1 MDWLTRLPIVGPWIA
16 RAMRTH
22 AWRAFEHAQRAQ
34 WSRLAAAITFTSF
47 IALFPLLTV
56 GAAVGAAVLTNGQL
70 HTLEQKLSQQLPGLS
85 KQIDIGALAA
95 NAGTVGLIAGG
106 VLLLAGVSWIG
117 QLRGC
122 LRAIWGQD
130 EGQENPVLRK
140 VKDAGVLVGLAA
152 VGLFSMAGS
161 TLATSAVGWAAR
173 QLGLPHN
180 GVGSVLL
187 TVAGFCIAVLA
198 DCLLLVY
205 LLTWLPGVKP
215 RRRSVIVAALLGAVG
230 LEILKILLSGYLQG
244 VAARSMYGAF
254 GTPVALLL
262 WINFMAKLLLYC
274 AAWTATPA
282 ATATAPSGGGEPD
295 GSGKAPDASPE
306 PSATTGRDASA
317 AASASVRPRSPRPV
331 PPGHR
336 R

>member
-1 MDWLTRLPIVGPWIA
+1 MDWLTRLPLIGPLIA

-22 AWRAFEHAQRAQ
+22 AWCAFEHAQRAQ

-56 GAAVGAAVLTNGQL
+56 GAAVGAAVLSSSQL
-70 HTLEQKLSQQLPGLS
+70 HTLEQKLSQQVPGLS
-85 KQIDIGALAA
+85 QQIDIGALAA
-95 NAGTVGLIAGG
+95 NAGTVGLVAGV

-130 EGQENPVLRK
+130 EDRENPFLRK

-152 VGLFSMAGS
+152 VGLFSLAGS
-161 TLATSAVGWAAR
+161 TLATGAVGWAAR
-173 QLGLPHN
+173 HLGLAHN
-180 GVGSVLL
+180 GAGGGLL

-198 DCLLLVY
+198 DFLLLVY
-205 LLTWLPGVKP
+205 LLTWLPGVRP
-215 RRRSVIVAALLGAVG
+215 SRHSVVVAALLGAFG

-282 ATATAPSGGGEPD
+282 AEAATARSGGEPD

-306 PSATTGRDASA
+306 PSARTGRDASA
-317 AASASVRPRSPRPV
+317 GASASVPPSSPRPV